1 MGCLEKL
8 RQIWDWICV
17 SHSCRRQGPVAP
29 GTSTAGTGGA
39 DGASRH
45 WFVKEGSTTDGN
57 HDETVRAPAGSHS
70 TLRDAK
76 HEGQDWAH
84 TGGSKGDKM
93 PMNNGRSCHRAAP
106 PANAA
111 REPSL
116 CSQVGGSPGQPRTVL
131 ASPAA
136 IPGARRGTG
145 SFRGW
150 RAPSRGS
157 GPALPRRRAELSPPV
172 TAARCPGKEGQT
184 SRRTRGPQSR

>member
-116 CSQVGGSPGQPRTVL
+116 CSQVGGSPGQPPAPHYPRL
-131 ASPAA
+131 SSSNSRSPA
-136 IPGARRGTG
+136 GHRV
-145 SFRGW
+145 
-150 RAPSRGS
+150 
-157 GPALPRRRAELSPPV
+157 LPRVEGSLSRVRASTAPPQ
-172 TAARCPGKEGQT
+172 G
-184 SRRTRGPQSR
+184 